1 MVRFLLRPRWLA
13 GLGLVILVAVSFSWL
28 GLWQLDR
35 LDQRHAYEDL
45 VAERL
50 AAPASPLVDV
60 LAAPSLDDVRFR
72 RVVAEGTFDPAH
84 EVILYGRTQFG
95 QTGNH
100 VLTPLLLEDGTA
112 VAVDRGWVPL
122 SDDDPPLADAAPPS
136 GRVRV
141 TGVLFPS
148 EADGGDGAG
157 DGNGDGRR
165 TTFTRLDLPALASQL
180 PYPLAPAY
188 LLLGSQDPAQ
198 ADLPHIAPLP
208 DAGQSPPHLSYA
220 IQWFTFATIA
230 VVGFAIL
237 VRREHR
243 RWLDLD
249 DPPNGNPPAP
259 GPPSGPAPR
268 MSA

>member
-50 AAPASPLVDV
+50 AAPPSPLVDV
-60 LAAPSLDDVRFR
+60 LAAHSLDDVRFR

-84 EVILYGRTQFG
+84 EVILYGRTQSG

-157 DGNGDGRR
+157 DGAGPR

-188 LLLGSQDPAQ
+188 LLLGSQEPAQ
-198 ADLPHIAPLP
+198 ADLPRIAPLP

-243 RWLDLD
+243 RWRDLD
-249 DPPNGNPPAP
+249 DPSHGNPP
-259 GPPSGPAPR
+259 GPAAGPTPR
-268 MSA
+268 MGA

>member
-1 MVRFLLRPRWLA
+1 MRFLLRPRWLA

-50 AAPASPLVDV
+50 AAPPSPLVDV
-60 LAAPSLDDVRFR
+60 LKASSSDDVRFR

-84 EVILYGRTQFG
+84 EVILYGRTQSG

-100 VLTPLLLEDGTA
+100 VLTPLLLADGTA

-122 SDDDPPLADAAPPS
+122 SDDDPPLADAAPPP
-136 GRVRV
+136 GHVRV

-148 EADGGDGAG
+148 EADGGGVSG
-157 DGNGDGRR
+157 PR

-188 LLLGSQDPAQ
+188 LLLGSQEPGQ
-198 ADLPHIAPLP
+198 ADLPRIAPLP

-243 RWLDLD
+243 RSLHLD
-249 DPPNGNPPAP
+249 DRSRP
-259 GPPSGPAPR
+259 
-268 MSA
+268 

>member
-1 MVRFLLRPRWLA
+1 VLRFLLRPRWLA
-13 GLGLVILVAVSFSWL
+13 GLGLVILVAVSFAWL

-35 LDQRHAYEDL
+35 LEGRRAYEDL
-45 VAERL
+45 VADRL
-50 AAPASPLVDV
+50 AAPPSPLLDV
-60 LAAPSLDDVRFR
+60 LASSRDDVRFR

-84 EVILYGRTQFG
+84 EVILYGRTQSG

-100 VLTPLLLEDGTA
+100 VLTPLVLQNGTA

-122 SDDDPPLADAAPPS
+122 ADDDPPLADAAPPS
-136 GRVRV
+136 GDVRV

-148 EADGGDGAG
+148 EADGGHGAG
-157 DGNGDGRR
+157 DGDENGTR
-165 TTFTRLDLPALASQL
+165 TTFTRLDLPALADQV

-188 LLLGSQDPAQ
+188 LLLASQQPQ
-198 ADLPHIAPLP
+198 QTDLPRIAPLP

-243 RWLDLD
+243 RSLALD
-249 DPPNGNPPAP
+249 DPISVGT
-259 GPPSGPAPR
+259 
-268 MSA
+268 